1 VARQTPD
8 DHPEARSAR
17 DQLAGDRDL
26 AAGLDPRVHDLSR
39 DVHDRTDRQRERTT
53 LRRETSAHARL
64 SAADARDAAAVVRD
78 AAALARDLAAHARGV
93 AMAELDA
100 TAQRVADARP
110 LTGTDVIM
118 HAARNRKQAA
128 QRRVKA
134 AEQRELAAQDRLDAA
149 ADRQDA
155 ARERMH
161 AFSDREALLTELER
175 EQERRAEALRYQHR
189 AEELARTLQRS
200 LSPPRLPRIAGLDVA
215 AHHEPSAPEE
225 VGGDFYDLFPLGA
238 GRTAFFLG
246 DVCGKGPQAA
256 AVTSLARYTMRTA
269 AMLHETPE
277 AILSDLNTALLMEA
291 EDQAQTCTAVYGEI
305 DARATSITLAVAGHP
320 PPLIVRVGGVIET
333 TLAHGTMLGV
343 LDDPVFHTCEL
354 TLGPGDAVVICSDG
368 ILDTEID
375 ATRVDE
381 QRIADLLSGAMQF
394 SAQALVHRLMDALR
408 ANTRPLRD
416 DIAILVLRRAP
427 AG

>member
-1 VARQTPD
+1 MARQTPD
-8 DHPEARSAR
+8 DQPEARSAR
-17 DQLAGDRDL
+17 DQLAGEHDL
-26 AAGLDPRVHDLSR
+26 AAELDPPVRDLSR
-39 DVHDRTDRQRERTT
+39 DVHDRTDRQRERERAA
-53 LRRETSAHARL
+53 LQRETSTHARL
-64 SAADARDAAAVVRD
+64 NAADARDAAADVRD
-78 AAALARDLAAHARGV
+78 AAALARDLDAHARGV

-100 TAQRVADARP
+100 TAQRAEDARP

-118 HAARNRKQAA
+118 RAARNRKQAA

-215 AHHEPSAPEE
+215 AHHEPSAPED

-269 AMLHETPE
+269 AMLHEAPE

-291 EDQAQTCTAVYGEI
+291 EEQAQTCTAVYGEI
-305 DARATSITLAVAGHP
+305 DAR
-320 PPLIVRVGGVIET
+320 RN
-333 TLAHGTMLGV
+333 
-343 LDDPVFHTCEL
+343 LDHAR
-354 TLGPGDAVVICSDG
+354 G
-368 ILDTEID
+368 
-375 ATRVDE
+375 
-381 QRIADLLSGAMQF
+381 
-394 SAQALVHRLMDALR
+394 
-408 ANTRPLRD
+408 
-416 DIAILVLRRAP
+416 RRAP
-427 AG
+427 TTADRPRRWRHRDDAGARHDARRPRRSRVSHV